1 MDDPDYLMINPLQIE
16 LILSDNF
23 NQTTNNNTTNTTN
36 NNTTNNNTTNTTN
49 NNKREIT
56 EIEERFYNKM
66 EELKNINIQN
76 RRLMYMIQNINH
88 RLILTDI

>member
-36 NNTTNNNTTNTTN
+36 TANTTNTTN

-66 EELKNINIQN
+66 EELKNISIQN

>member
-23 NQTTNNNTTNTTN
+23 NQTTD
-36 NNTTNNNTTNTTN
+36 NNTTNTTN

-88 RLILTDI
+88 RIILTDV

>member
-16 LILSDNF
+16 LILSDNL
-23 NQTTNNNTTNTTN
+23 NQTTNNNAT
-36 NNTTNNNTTNTTN
+36 NTTNTTN

-66 EELKNINIQN
+66 EELKNISIQN

-88 RLILTDI
+88 RLILTDV

>member
-16 LILSDNF
+16 LILSDNL
-23 NQTTNNNTTNTTN
+23 NQTTNNNA
-36 NNTTNNNTTNTTN
+36 TNTTN

-66 EELKNINIQN
+66 EELKNISIQN

-88 RLILTDI
+88 RLILTEV

>member
-16 LILSDNF
+16 FILSDNL
-23 NQTTNNNTTNTTN
+23 NQTT

-49 NNKREIT
+49 NNKIEIT

-66 EELKNINIQN
+66 EELKNISIQN

-88 RLILTDI
+88 RLILTEV

>member
-1 MDDPDYLMINPLQIE
+1 MDDPDYLMINPLRIE

-23 NQTTNNNTTNTTN
+23 NQ
-36 NNTTNNNTTNTTN
+36 TTNNNTTNTTN

-66 EELKNINIQN
+66 EELKNISLQN
-76 RRLMYMIQNINH
+76 NFLKTSSKKF
-88 RLILTDI
+88 LIKN

>member
-23 NQTTNNNTTNTTN
+23 NQ
-36 NNTTNNNTTNTTN
+36 TTNNNTTNTTN

-88 RLILTDI
+88 RIILTDV